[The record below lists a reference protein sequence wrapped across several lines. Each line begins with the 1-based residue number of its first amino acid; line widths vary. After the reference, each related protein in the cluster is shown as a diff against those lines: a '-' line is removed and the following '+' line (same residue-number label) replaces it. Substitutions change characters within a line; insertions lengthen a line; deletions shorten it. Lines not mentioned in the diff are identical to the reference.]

1 MSHVLALM
9 CMLGEQVLIP
19 ASPNQSAF
27 HIDRTEVTIKAF
39 REFEAAGGYQNTDF
53 WSKSGQE
60 WLKKNPD
67 GAGADRR
74 SSNRDERHPV
84 VAVSYFE
91 AEAFCAWKGGRLPS
105 GEEWTQA
112 ICSSQ
117 PYPWGASQDAPA
129 RWFKEGKHGK
139 IATVNT
145 HPAEQEDSSLKGPFS
160 VIHGAGNVWEWTT
173 ATIGPNKTWRTLR
186 GGSYANLPS
195 YCRCDHYEAALPSD
209 TRLTTGFRCAY
220 P

>member
-9 CMLGEQVLIP
+9 FIIGEQVLVP
-19 ASPNQSAF
+19 AGPNQAAF

-39 REFEAAGGYQNTDF
+39 REFEAMDGYKKPEL
-53 WSKSGQE
+53 WSKAGHA
-60 WLKKNPD
+60 WLQTHPD
-67 GAGADRR
+67 GAGRALRV
-74 SSNRDERHPV
+74 SNRDENHPV

-91 AEAFCAWKGGRLPS
+91 AEAYCAWKKGRLPS
-105 GEEWTQA
+105 GEEWSQA

-117 PYPWGASQDAPA
+117 PYPWGASQNAPA
-129 RWFKEGKHGK
+129 NWFNEGKHGK

-145 HPAEQEDSSLKGPFS
+145 HPAEREDASLKGPLS
-160 VIHGAGNVWEWTT
+160 VVHGAGNVWEWTT
-173 ATIGPNKTWRTLR
+173 DAIGPQENWRTLR

-195 YCRCDHYEAALPSD
+195 YCRCDHQEAARPSD
-209 TRLTTGFRCAY
+209 TRLTTGFRCVY